1 MMVAP
6 AFPLTVYYDASCPLC
21 RSEMETLKARDAGN
35 VLRLVD
41 CSASAFNEAP
51 CAAEGVTRPM
61 MMARI
66 HARDAGGRWLRGVDV
81 FAVVYRAAGFTA
93 LARIYESRL
102 LRPLFDRLYPWI
114 ADHRYLLTRC
124 GLPRLFR
131 WLAPVQR
138 DCATCAGNGISRR
151 SAIDDPRK

>member
-1 MMVAP
+1 MKSAS
-6 AFPLTVYYDASCPLC
+6 AYPLTVYYDASCPLC
-21 RSEMETLKARDAGN
+21 RSEMETLKARDTGD

-41 CSASAFNEAP
+41 CSVPAFDDAA
-51 CAAEGVTRPM
+51 CAADGVTRPM

-66 HARDAGGRWLRGVDV
+66 HARDADGRWLRGVDV
-81 FAVVYRAAGFTA
+81 FALVYRAAGFTA
-93 LARIYESRL
+93 LARIYGSRP

-131 WLAPVQR
+131 WLAP
-138 DCATCAGNGISRR
+138 ARR
-151 SAIDDPRK
+151 K

>member
-1 MMVAP
+1 MKSAS
-6 AFPLTVYYDASCPLC
+6 AYPLTVYYDASCPLC
-21 RSEMETLKARDAGN
+21 RSEMETLKARDAGD

-41 CSASAFNEAP
+41 CSASAFDDAA

-66 HARDAGGRWLRGVDV
+66 HARDADGRWLRGVDV
-81 FAVVYRAAGFTA
+81 FALVYRAAGFTA
-93 LARIYESRL
+93 LARLYGSRL

-124 GLPRLFR
+124 GLPRLFH
-131 WLAPVQR
+131 WLAP
-138 DCATCAGNGISRR
+138 ARR
-151 SAIDDPRK
+151 K

>member
-1 MMVAP
+1 MNIAP
-6 AFPLTVYYDASCPLC
+6 KFPLTVYYDASCPLC

-35 VLRLVD
+35 ALCLVD
-41 CSASAFNEAP
+41 CSAPAFNDAP

-66 HARDAGGRWLRGVDV
+66 HARDAGGRWLSGVDV
-81 FAVVYRAAGFTA
+81 FVVVYRAAGFAT
-93 LARIYESRL
+93 LARIYEIRL

-124 GLPRLFR
+124 GLPRLFH
-131 WLAPVQR
+131 WLAAARR
-138 DCATCAGNGISRR
+138 DRATCADTRPP
-151 SAIDDPRK
+151 ARKRGC

>member
-1 MMVAP
+1 MNIAP
-6 AFPLTVYYDASCPLC
+6 QFPLTVYYDASCPLC

-41 CSASAFNEAP
+41 CSAPAFNEAP

-81 FAVVYRAAGFTA
+81 FAAVYRAAGFTT
-93 LARIYESRL
+93 LARIYETRL

-114 ADHRYLLTRC
+114 ADHRRVLTRC
-124 GLPRLFR
+124 RLPRLFH
-131 WLAPVQR
+131 WLAPARR
-138 DCATCAGNGISRR
+138 DCASGADSGKIAGKRR
-151 SAIDDPRK
+151 C

>member
-1 MMVAP
+1 VSSAL
-6 AFPLTVYYDASCPLC
+6 AYPLTVYYDASCPLC
-21 RSEMETLKARDAGN
+21 RSEMETLKARDTDD

-41 CSASAFNEAP
+41 CSAPTFDEAAG
-51 CAAEGVTRPM
+51 AADGITRAM

-81 FAVVYRAAGFTA
+81 FAAAYRAAGFTM

-131 WLAPVQR
+131 WLARPRR
-138 DCATCAGNGISRR
+138 DCTLCAGRVIPSTKR
-151 SAIDDPRK
+151 DY

>member
-1 MMVAP
+1 MNIAP
-6 AFPLTVYYDASCPLC
+6 AYPLTVYYDASCPLC
-21 RSEMETLKARDAGN
+21 RSEMEALKARDTDD

-41 CSASAFNEAP
+41 CSAPTFDEAL
-51 CAAEGVTRPM
+51 CGAEGVTRPM

-81 FAVVYRAAGFTA
+81 FAVAYRAAGFIT
-93 LARIYESRL
+93 LARIYESGL

-124 GLPRLFR
+124 GLPRLFH
-131 WLAPVQR
+131 WLARPRR
-138 DCATCAGNGISRR
+138 DCATCAASGIPSTKR
-151 SAIDDPRK
+151 DC